1 MTSISTLVNADLPVP
16 TYSAVDNDDLLK
28 RIEAASNVEF
38 PILHCPVGRATDL
51 QRLTANADWKAY
63 HEAYRIETDIVDSF
77 FSAIEDGHDDIVTDF
92 ISRGWVSPDTT
103 SRWGET
109 PLLAAVRVGKLP
121 MVSRLVVLG
130 ASVNT
135 YGRARDNS
143 DERTAKPEELPER
156 TPLMVAAERGHL
168 ALVKVLKQD
177 YGARDDLVAPDGA
190 IALRLAAMNGHR
202 EIVAFLPP
210 LRGGAWLRWKHVH
223 HKQMERI
230 RRAWKRISNFVRILI
245 WEFPK
250 LLIYDAPKEVCKAI
264 WRRRDRIKNFV
275 KSLPGK
281 IKREVM
287 EIPGHI
293 KRGGKELWKGIKEI
307 PSLLKSLVQVIC
319 KLIKGIPGAATTLLR
334 WIGEGLK
341 RIGRELKN
349 IGEAVINIFA
359 KMFSLLHT
367 ALMAVLSFFR
377 SITLKDVWNG
387 FCYLLRAIF
396 VDAPKAVGASIV
408 SFGKTLYDV
417 LKTLFGSLGSCLW
430 HIGEGILR
438 LIQYIPHRIWTII
451 EALGAS
457 MVKAYEETMV
467 YINPKRM

>member
-1 MTSISTLVNADLPVP
+1 MTSTSSLVTADLPVP

-63 HEAYRIETDIVDSF
+63 HEAYRIETDIVNSF
-77 FSAIEDGHDDIVTDF
+77 FSAIENGHDDVVADF
-92 ISRGWVSPDTT
+92 IARGWVSPDTT
-103 SRWGET
+103 SRWSET

-121 MVSRLVVLG
+121 MVSRLVALG

-143 DERTAKPEELPER
+143 DERTLKTEELPER

-190 IALRLAAMNGHR
+190 IALRLAAVNGHR

-230 RRAWKRISNFVRILI
+230 RRAWKRISNFIKILI

-250 LLIYDAPKEVCKAI
+250 LLIYEAPKEVCKAV
-264 WRRRDRIKNFV
+264 WHRRHRIKKFV
-275 KSLPGK
+275 KELPGK

-293 KRGGKELWKGIKEI
+293 KRGGKAVWKGIKEI
-307 PSLLKSLVQVIC
+307 PSVLKSIVRAIWKFMQ
-319 KLIKGIPGAATTLLR
+319 KIPGATMTLLR
-334 WIGEGLK
+334 WIGG
-341 RIGRELKN
+341 GLKN

-359 KMFSLLHT
+359 KVFSLLHT
-367 ALMAVLSFFR
+367 VVMAVVSFFR
-377 SITLKDVWNG
+377 SITLKDIWDG
-387 FCYLLRAIF
+387 FCYLVRAIF
-396 VDAPKAVGASIV
+396 VDAPKAMGAFIV
-408 SFGKTLYDV
+408 SFGKTTYDV
-417 LKTLFGSLGSCLW
+417 LKTLFGSLGSCIW
-430 HIGEGILR
+430 HIGEGILW
-438 LIQYIPHRIWTII
+438 LIQYLPHRIWTII
-451 EALGAS
+451 EALGTS
-457 MVKAYEETMV
+457 IVKAYEETMV